1 MAETTN
7 EPGGDFLSKV
17 QGALE
22 QSVGKITDALATN
35 LRAGD
40 IAKVIQEI
48 DDKATTI
55 VKSFGQGRENI
66 VNLKAAMADAASEV
80 ERMGGSFDD
89 IVSIQKDVAES
100 LGRNLILTSS
110 SYKDIY
116 ATSEVT
122 GQNAKELVTNF
133 KDAGMSVY
141 QVTGEM
147 SKVVNIAREA
157 GVNAQAVSGEVL
169 KNMSS
174 LNQFNFAGGVSGLA
188 KMAAQAALLRVDM
201 GSTLKLADELFSPDK
216 AIELAAS
223 MQRLGVANS
232 ELLDPLR
239 LMDMAQNDPAEL
251 QNQISKMSEQFV
263 QLGKDGKFE
272 IMPGAKRQLMEVEKA
287 MGMSKGELS
296 KMALA
301 SAEVADK
308 MQKIKFPSSFTEE
321 EKGLIAGM
329 AEMGAGGEYKIQL
342 GGKELGITE
351 AISELQKDPDQ
362 MKALKEMAQP
372 KSMEELAKDQ
382 LTISKSMD
390 ASLKSMSNRTGRAL
404 AGTKVANQALEA
416 PKLLYDAAAES
427 LSGDKVSSRNLRSG
441 LGTGAEE
448 VLGSINKLFKGEGSM
463 SETFNVVKGTMENTA
478 NFMKGAYAEALDKGA
493 VAASNLAKEQNIF
506 LEILQNGGKKLGETF
521 MKVEK
526 IPTKTT
532 ATPESNPTTVAK
544 DMLKLPGQNVQ
555 FLPEDTLASFTKGK
569 EVLSA
574 LAGSNNRNENNGN
587 DTPAPRMTESGP
599 VNINLN
605 ITAPPN
611 IDTAQLMLAFE
622 NSGVK
627 EAMVTA
633 VTKGRYNNGLTSPT
647 SNQAQLMEM
656 ASMRV

>member
-1 MAETTN
+1 MAGPEDN
-7 EPGGDFLSKV
+7 ELGGDFLSKV

-22 QSVGKITDALATN
+22 QSVGRITEALATN

-40 IAKVIQEI
+40 IAKQIQEI

-80 ERMGGSFDD
+80 ERMGGSFDN
-89 IVSIQKDVAES
+89 IVSIQKDVAEA

-110 SYKDIY
+110 SYKDLY
-116 ATSEVT
+116 ATAQVT
-122 GQNAKELVTNF
+122 GESAKTLVTNF

-141 QVTGEM
+141 QVAGEM
-147 SKVVNIAREA
+147 NKVVNIARES
-157 GVNAQAVSGEVL
+157 GVNAQAVSKEVL
-169 KNMSS
+169 SNMTA
-174 LNQFNFAGGVSGLA
+174 LNQFNFAGGVTGLA
-188 KMAAQAALLRVDM
+188 KMAAQASLLRVDM
-201 GSTLKLADELFSPDK
+201 NKTLTLADELFSPDK

-263 QLGKDGKFE
+263 QLGEDGKFE
-272 IMPGAKRQLMEVEKA
+272 IMPGAKRQLLEVEKSL
-287 MGMSKGELS
+287 GMNKGELS

-342 GGKELGITE
+342 GGEELGINE
-351 AISELQKDPDQ
+351 AIEKLQKDPDQ

-372 KSMEELAKDQ
+372 KTMEDLAKDQ
-382 LTISKSMD
+382 LTISESMD
-390 ASLKSMSNRTGRAL
+390 ASLKSISNRTGRAL
-404 AGTKVANQALEA
+404 AGSKIANQALEA
-416 PKLLYDAAAES
+416 PKLLYDAGAEA
-427 LSGDKVSSRNLRSG
+427 LSGDKLSSRNIRSG
-441 LGTGAEE
+441 LGSGAEE
-448 VLGSINKLFKGEGSM
+448 VLGSINKIFKGEGSL
-463 SETFNVVKGTMENTA
+463 SDTFNVVKDSMSTSA
-478 NFMKGAYAEALDKGA
+478 KFVDGAWSQALDKGA
-493 VAASNLAKEQNIF
+493 AAASNLAKEQNIF
-506 LEILQNGGKKLGETF
+506 LEMLQNGSKKLGNAF
-521 MKVEK
+521 MTSEN
-526 IPTKTT
+526 IPTTT
-532 ATPESNPTTVAK
+532 AK
-544 DMLKLPGQNVQ
+544 DMLKLPGQNVE

-569 EVLSA
+569 DVLSA
-574 LAGSNNRNENNGN
+574 LMGSNNRNEPP
-587 DTPAPRMTESGP
+587 TQRMTDSGP

-611 IDTAQLMLAFE
+611 IDTSQLMLAFE

-633 VTKGRYNNGLTSPT
+633 VTKGRYNNGLTAPT
-647 SNQAQLMEM
+647 SNQTQLMEM

>member
-40 IAKVIQEI
+40 IAAVIQEI

-89 IVSIQKDVAES
+89 IVEIQKKVAES

-116 ATSEVT
+116 ATAEVT
-122 GQNAKELVTNF
+122 GQKADELVTNF

-141 QVTGEM
+141 QITGEM
-147 SKVVNIAREA
+147 NKVVNIARES
-157 GVNAQAVSGEVL
+157 GVNAQAVSKEVL
-169 KNMSS
+169 SNMTA

-188 KMAAQAALLRVDM
+188 KMASQAALLRVDM
-201 GSTLKLADELFSPDK
+201 NSTLKLADELFSPDK

-263 QLGKDGKFE
+263 QLGNDGKFE

-382 LTISKSMD
+382 LTISESMD
-390 ASLKSMSNRTGRAL
+390 ASLKSISKRTGRAL

-427 LSGDKVSSRNLRSG
+427 LSGDKVSSRNLRTG

-448 VLGSINKLFKGEGSM
+448 VLGSINKLFKGEGSI

-532 ATPESNPTTVAK
+532 ATPETTSTTVAK

-587 DTPAPRMTESGP
+587 DTPTPRMTESGP

-656 ASMRV
+656 ASMRG

>member
-1 MAETTN
+1 MGTEDK
-7 EPGGDFLSKV
+7 EPGGDFLTKV
-17 QGALE
+17 QAALE

-80 ERMGGSFDD
+80 ERMGGSFDN

-110 SYKDIY
+110 SFKDLY

-122 GQNAKELVTNF
+122 GESAKTLVTNF

-141 QVTGEM
+141 QVASEM
-147 SKVVNIAREA
+147 NKVVNVARES
-157 GVNAQAVSGEVL
+157 GVNAQAVSKEVV
-169 KNMSS
+169 KNMTQ
-174 LNQFNFAGGVSGLA
+174 LNQFNFAGGVTGLA

-263 QLGKDGKFE
+263 QLGEDGKFE

-342 GGKELGITE
+342 GGKELGISE
-351 AISELQKDPDQ
+351 AIEKLQKDPDQ
-362 MKALKEMAQP
+362 MKALKDMAAP

-390 ASLKSMSNRTGRAL
+390 ASLASIANRTGRAL

-416 PKLLYDAAAES
+416 PKKLYDAGAEA
-427 LSGDKVSSRNLRSG
+427 LSGDKLSSRNLRTG
-441 LGTGAEE
+441 LGSGAEE
-448 VLGSINKLFKGEGSM
+448 VLGSINKLFKGEGSI
-463 SETFNVVKGTMENTA
+463 SDTFNVVKGSMENTA

-506 LEILQNGGKKLGETF
+506 LEILQNGGKKLGNAF
-521 MKVEK
+521 MTTEN
-526 IPTKTT
+526 IPTTKT
-532 ATPESNPTTVAK
+532 K
-544 DMLKLPGQNVQ
+544 DMLKLPGQNVE

-569 EVLSA
+569 DVLSA
-574 LAGSNNRNENNGN
+574 LTGSNNKNEPSTQMMS
-587 DTPAPRMTESGP
+587 DSGP
-599 VNINLN
+599 VSINLN

-611 IDTAQLMLAFE
+611 IDTAQLMLAFKD
-622 NSGVK
+622 SGVK

-633 VTKGRYNNGLTSPT
+633 VTKGRYNNGLTAPT

-656 ASMRV
+656 ASMRA

>member
-1 MAETTN
+1 MTEPTN

-66 VNLKAAMADAASEV
+66 VNLKSAMADAASEV
-80 ERMGGSFDD
+80 ERMGGSFDN
-89 IVSIQKDVAES
+89 IVSIQKDVAEA

-110 SYKDIY
+110 SYKDLY

-122 GQNAKELVTNF
+122 GESAEKLVTNF
-133 KDAGMSVY
+133 KNAGMSVY
-141 QVTGEM
+141 QVASEM
-147 SKVVNIAREA
+147 NKVVNVARET
-157 GVNAQAVSGEVL
+157 GVNAQAVSGEVV
-169 KNMSS
+169 KNMTA
-174 LNQFNFAGGVSGLA
+174 LNQFNFAGGVTGLA

-263 QLGKDGKFE
+263 QLGEDGKFE
-272 IMPGAKRQLMEVEKA
+272 IMPGAKRQMMEISEKLG
-287 MGMSKGELS
+287 MGKDGLA

-329 AEMGAGGEYKIQL
+329 AEMGVGGEYKIQL
-342 GGKELGITE
+342 GGKELGISE
-351 AISELQKDPDQ
+351 AIEKLQKDPDQ
-362 MKALKEMAQP
+362 MKALKDMAAP

-390 ASLKSMSNRTGRAL
+390 ASLASIANRTGRAL

-416 PKLLYDAAAES
+416 PKKLYDAGAEA
-427 LSGDKVSSRNLRSG
+427 LSGDKLSSRNLRTG

-448 VLGSINKLFKGEGSM
+448 VLGSINKLFKGEGSI
-463 SETFNVVKGTMENTA
+463 SETFNVVKGSMESSA
-478 NFMKGAYAEALDKGA
+478 KFMQGAWSEALDKGA

-506 LEILQNGGKKLGETF
+506 LEILQNGGKKLGESW
-521 MKVEK
+521 MKAEN
-526 IPTKTT
+526 IPTTT
-532 ATPESNPTTVAK
+532 AK
-544 DMLKLPGQNVQ
+544 DMLKLPGQNVE

-569 EVLSA
+569 DVLSA
-574 LAGSNNRNENNGN
+574 LTGSNNRNEP
-587 DTPAPRMTESGP
+587 PAQMMSDSGP

-633 VTKGRYNNGLTSPT
+633 VTKGRYNNGLTAPT
-647 SNQAQLMEM
+647 SSQAQLMEM
-656 ASMRV
+656 ASMRA

>member
-1 MAETTN
+1 
-7 EPGGDFLSKV
+7 
-17 QGALE
+17 
-22 QSVGKITDALATN
+22 
-35 LRAGD
+35 
-40 IAKVIQEI
+40 
-48 DDKATTI
+48 
-55 VKSFGQGRENI
+55 
-66 VNLKAAMADAASEV
+66 
-80 ERMGGSFDD
+80 
-89 IVSIQKDVAES
+89 
-100 LGRNLILTSS
+100 
-110 SYKDIY
+110 
-116 ATSEVT
+116 
-122 GQNAKELVTNF
+122 
-133 KDAGMSVY
+133 
-141 QVTGEM
+141 
-147 SKVVNIAREA
+147 
-157 GVNAQAVSGEVL
+157 
-169 KNMSS
+169 
-174 LNQFNFAGGVSGLA
+174 
-188 KMAAQAALLRVDM
+188 
-201 GSTLKLADELFSPDK
+201 
-216 AIELAAS
+216 

-382 LTISKSMD
+382 LTISESMD
-390 ASLKSMSNRTGRAL
+390 ASLKSISKRTGRAL

-427 LSGDKVSSRNLRSG
+427 LSGDKVSSRNLRTG

-448 VLGSINKLFKGEGSM
+448 VLGSINKLFKGEGSI

-532 ATPESNPTTVAK
+532 ATPETTSTTVAK

-656 ASMRV
+656 ASMRG

>member
-1 MAETTN
+1 MTEPTN

-66 VNLKAAMADAASEV
+66 VNLKSAMADAASEV
-80 ERMGGSFDD
+80 ERMGGSFDN
-89 IVSIQKDVAES
+89 IVSIQKDVAEA

-110 SYKDIY
+110 SYKDLY

-122 GQNAKELVTNF
+122 GESAEKLVTNF
-133 KDAGMSVY
+133 KNAGMSVY
-141 QVTGEM
+141 QVASEM
-147 SKVVNIAREA
+147 NKVVNVARET
-157 GVNAQAVSGEVL
+157 GVNAQAVSGEVV
-169 KNMSS
+169 KNMTL
-174 LNQFNFAGGVSGLA
+174 LNQFNFAGGVTGLA

-263 QLGKDGKFE
+263 QLGEDGKFE
-272 IMPGAKRQLMEVEKA
+272 IMPGAKRQMMEISEKLG
-287 MGMSKGELS
+287 MGKDGLA

-351 AISELQKDPDQ
+351 AIEKLQKDPDQ
-362 MKALKEMAQP
+362 MKALKDMAAP

-390 ASLKSMSNRTGRAL
+390 ASLASIANRTGRAL

-416 PKLLYDAAAES
+416 PKKLYDAGAEA
-427 LSGDKVSSRNLRSG
+427 LSGDKLSSRNLRTG

-448 VLGSINKLFKGEGSM
+448 VLGSINKLFKGEGSI
-463 SETFNVVKGTMENTA
+463 SDTFNVVKGSMENTA

-506 LEILQNGGKKLGETF
+506 LEILQNGGKKLGNAF
-521 MKVEK
+521 MTAEN
-526 IPTKTT
+526 IPTTK
-532 ATPESNPTTVAK
+532 AK
-544 DMLKLPGQNVQ
+544 DMLKLPGQNVE

-569 EVLSA
+569 DVLSA
-574 LAGSNNRNENNGN
+574 LTGSNNRNEP
-587 DTPAPRMTESGP
+587 PAQMMSDSGP

-633 VTKGRYNNGLTSPT
+633 VTKGRYNNGLTAPT
-647 SNQAQLMEM
+647 SSQAQLMEM
-656 ASMRV
+656 ASMRA

>member
-1 MAETTN
+1 MGTEDK
-7 EPGGDFLSKV
+7 EPGGDFLTKV
-17 QGALE
+17 QAALE

-80 ERMGGSFDD
+80 ERMGGSFDN

-110 SYKDIY
+110 SFKDLY

-122 GQNAKELVTNF
+122 GESAKTLVTNF

-141 QVTGEM
+141 QVASEM
-147 SKVVNIAREA
+147 NKVVNVARES
-157 GVNAQAVSGEVL
+157 GVNAQAVSKEVVA
-169 KNMSS
+169 NMTA
-174 LNQFNFAGGVSGLA
+174 LNQFNFAGGVTGLA

-201 GSTLKLADELFSPDK
+201 NSTLKLADELFSPDR

-263 QLGKDGKFE
+263 QLGEDGKFE
-272 IMPGAKRQLMEVEKA
+272 IMPGAKRQMMEISDKLG
-287 MGMSKGELS
+287 MGKDGLA

-342 GGKELGITE
+342 GGKELGISE
-351 AISELQKDPDQ
+351 AIEKLQKDPDQ
-362 MKALKEMAQP
+362 MKALKDMAAP

-390 ASLKSMSNRTGRAL
+390 ASLASIAKRTGRAL

-416 PKLLYDAAAES
+416 PKKLYDAGAEA
-427 LSGDKVSSRNLRSG
+427 LSGDKLSSRNLRTG
-441 LGTGAEE
+441 LGSGAEE
-448 VLGSINKLFKGEGSM
+448 VLGSINKLFKGEGSI
-463 SETFNVVKGTMENTA
+463 SDTFNVVKGSMENTA

-506 LEILQNGGKKLGETF
+506 LEILQNGGKKLGNAF
-521 MKVEK
+521 MTAEN
-526 IPTKTT
+526 IPKTT
-532 ATPESNPTTVAK
+532 AK
-544 DMLKLPGQNVQ
+544 DMLKLPGQNVE

-569 EVLSA
+569 DVLSA
-574 LAGSNNRNENNGN
+574 LTGSNNKNEPSTQMMS
-587 DTPAPRMTESGP
+587 DSGP

-605 ITAPPN
+605 ISAPPN

-633 VTKGRYNNGLTSPT
+633 VTKGRYNNGLTAPT

-656 ASMRV
+656 ASMRA

>member
-1 MAETTN
+1 MTEPTN

-66 VNLKAAMADAASEV
+66 VNLKSAMADAASEV
-80 ERMGGSFDD
+80 ERMGGSFDN
-89 IVSIQKDVAES
+89 IVSIQKDVAEA

-110 SYKDIY
+110 SYKDLY

-122 GQNAKELVTNF
+122 GESAEKLVTNF
-133 KDAGMSVY
+133 KNAGMSVY
-141 QVTGEM
+141 QVASEM
-147 SKVVNIAREA
+147 NKVVNVARET
-157 GVNAQAVSGEVL
+157 GVNAQAVSGEVV
-169 KNMSS
+169 KNMTA
-174 LNQFNFAGGVSGLA
+174 LNQFNFAGGVTGLA

-263 QLGKDGKFE
+263 QLGEDGKFE
-272 IMPGAKRQLMEVEKA
+272 IMPGAKRQMMEISEKLG
-287 MGMSKGELS
+287 MGKDGLA

-351 AISELQKDPDQ
+351 AIEKLQKDPDQ
-362 MKALKEMAQP
+362 MKALKDMAAP

-390 ASLKSMSNRTGRAL
+390 ASLASIANRTGRAL

-416 PKLLYDAAAES
+416 PKKLYDAGAEA
-427 LSGDKVSSRNLRSG
+427 LSGDKLSSRNLRTG

-448 VLGSINKLFKGEGSM
+448 VLGSINKLFKGEGSI
-463 SETFNVVKGTMENTA
+463 SETFNVVKGSMESSA
-478 NFMKGAYAEALDKGA
+478 KFMQGAWSEALDKGA

-506 LEILQNGGKKLGETF
+506 LEILQNGGKKLGESW
-521 MKVEK
+521 MKAEN
-526 IPTKTT
+526 IPTTT
-532 ATPESNPTTVAK
+532 AK
-544 DMLKLPGQNVQ
+544 DMLKLPGQNVE

-569 EVLSA
+569 DVLSA
-574 LAGSNNRNENNGN
+574 LTGSNNRNEP
-587 DTPAPRMTESGP
+587 PAQMMSDSGP

-633 VTKGRYNNGLTSPT
+633 VTKGRYNNGLTAPT
-647 SNQAQLMEM
+647 SSQAQLMEM
-656 ASMRV
+656 ASMRA

>member
-1 MAETTN
+1 MAGPEDN
-7 EPGGDFLSKV
+7 ELGGDFLSKV

-22 QSVGKITDALATN
+22 QSVGRITEALATN

-40 IAKVIQEI
+40 IAKEIQEI

-80 ERMGGSFDD
+80 ERMGGEFQN
-89 IVSIQKDVAES
+89 IVDIQKDVAEA

-110 SYKDIY
+110 SYKDLY
-116 ATSEVT
+116 ATAEVT
-122 GQNAKELVTNF
+122 GESTKTLVTNF

-141 QVTGEM
+141 QVAGEM
-147 SKVVNIAREA
+147 NKVVNIARES
-157 GVNAQAVSGEVL
+157 GVNAQAVSKEVL
-169 KNMSS
+169 SNMTA
-174 LNQFNFAGGVSGLA
+174 LNQFNFAGGVTGLA
-188 KMAAQAALLRVDM
+188 KMAAQASLLRVDM
-201 GSTLKLADELFSPDK
+201 NKTLTLADELFSPDK

-263 QLGKDGKFE
+263 QLGEDGKFE
-272 IMPGAKRQLMEVEKA
+272 IMPGAKRQLLEVEKSL
-287 MGMSKGELS
+287 GMNKGELS

-342 GGKELGITE
+342 GGEELGINE
-351 AISELQKDPDQ
+351 AIEKLQKDPDQ

-372 KSMEELAKDQ
+372 KTMEDLAKDQ
-382 LTISKSMD
+382 LTISQSMD
-390 ASLKSMSNRTGRAL
+390 ASLKSISKRTGRAL
-404 AGTKVANQALEA
+404 AGSKIANQALEA
-416 PKLLYDAAAES
+416 PKLLYDAGAEA
-427 LSGDKVSSRNLRSG
+427 LSGDKLSSRNIRSG
-441 LGTGAEE
+441 LGSGAEE
-448 VLGSINKLFKGEGSM
+448 VLGSINKIFKGEGSL
-463 SETFNVVKGTMENTA
+463 SDTFNVVKDSMSTSA
-478 NFMKGAYAEALDKGA
+478 KFVDGAWSQALDKGA
-493 VAASNLAKEQNIF
+493 AAASNLAKEQNIF
-506 LEILQNGGKKLGETF
+506 LEMLQNGSKKLGNAF
-521 MKVEK
+521 MTSEN
-526 IPTKTT
+526 IPTTT
-532 ATPESNPTTVAK
+532 AK
-544 DMLKLPGQNVQ
+544 DMLKLPGQNVE

-569 EVLSA
+569 DVLSA
-574 LAGSNNRNENNGN
+574 LMGSNNRNEPP
-587 DTPAPRMTESGP
+587 TQIMTDSGP

-611 IDTAQLMLAFE
+611 IDTSQLMLAFE

-633 VTKGRYNNGLTSPT
+633 VTKGRYNNGLTAPT
-647 SNQAQLMEM
+647 SNQTQLMEM
-656 ASMRV
+656 ASIRV